1 MSWNYDGSQF
11 CSMQK
16 DKFLKIITM
25 QINDFYISLASNG
38 AATPLGEIDQV
49 RRYTESLYY
58 HGKSLF

>member
-1 MSWNYDGSQF
+1 MFPVKTAEHFQW
-11 CSMQK
+11 K